1 MTRLSTS
8 AGARGVGRFRLP
20 LGVLLRRSNNDR
32 SSSRDGGRRVA
43 KFLLRGTVAV
53 LVVTLYL
60 YVFVTLE
67 DNHISSSSSSQH
79 GNYSYE
85 SVLAVNQLGQEAH
98 RTALQE
104 RNFTRIRRAQERAE
118 QLRPIARPLGPDR
131 AADDDGDPVVPTGER
146 NESDFN
152 LWRFFMFYMLLRL
165 LLRSSSRESSAWWDE
180 DQHPAMA
187 DTNMRVRQNERQQR
201 FREWADRLNAQ
212 RVATGHRPLSLESL
226 QLVLRERE
234 LHDGHDYDGLLQFHE
249 ESGPAIE
256 ALLHS
261 GGLTAAELEQLPL
274 RVVHAGDDLL
284 RSDSNDGSYFCSVC
298 LEAYVEGDTVRTI
311 PCFHTFHQRCID
323 DWLSRRAI
331 CPICKHS
338 AAG

>member
-1 MTRLSTS
+1 MARLSTS
-8 AGARGVGRFRLP
+8 TGAREVGRFRLP
-20 LGVLLRRSNNDR
+20 FGGLLRRSSNNDR
-32 SSSRDGGRRVA
+32 GISDGGRRRVA
-43 KFLLRGTVAV
+43 KLLRRGTVAV
-53 LVVTLYL
+53 LVVTLYMC
-60 YVFVTLE
+60 VFVTLE
-67 DNHISSSSSSQH
+67 DNHISGSTHQ

-85 SVLAVNQLGQEAH
+85 SVVAVNQLGQEAH
-98 RTALQE
+98 RAALQE
-104 RNFTRIRRAQERAE
+104 HNFTRIRRAQERAE
-118 QLRPIARPLGPDR
+118 RLKPIARPLGPDR
-131 AADDDGDPVVPTGER
+131 VADDDGDPVVPTGER

-165 LLRSSSRESSAWWDE
+165 LLRSSARESSSWWDE
-180 DQHPAMA
+180 DQQPSMA
-187 DTNMRVRQNERQQR
+187 DNNMRVLQHERQQR
-201 FREWADRLNAQ
+201 FQEWADRLNAQ

-261 GGLTAAELEQLPL
+261 GGLTEAELEQLPL
-274 RVVHAGDDLL
+274 RVVQSGDDLL
-284 RSDSNDGSYFCSVC
+284 RSDNDDGSYFCSVC

-323 DWLSRRAI
+323 DWLSRRAV